1 MRRARLRAL
10 PALTLL
16 LAGCGPLATATL
28 EVPEIRLTLPAQR
41 FPAYPGGGVGD
52 CGPGCLSADLRYDLG
67 AEVDAL
73 SDPSADAE
81 LWLEQVDLAL
91 AAGSGTDLRGL
102 ASVVLSVYPPA
113 GGAPVT
119 VASYQR
125 PAGAAPTA
133 VEVKGA
139 PGVDLARY
147 LDGGVLRVRAEL
159 TYDAPT
165 PTFEADVAA
174 RFRLELE
181 LDASQL
187 L

>member
-1 MRRARLRAL
+1 
-10 PALTLL
+10 
-16 LAGCGPLATATL
+16 
-28 EVPEIRLTLPAQR
+28 VPEIRVTLPAQR

-52 CGPGCLSADLRYDLG
+52 CGPGCLSTDLSYDLG
-67 AEVDAL
+67 AQVDGL
-73 SDPSADAE
+73 SDPSVDSE

-91 AAGSGTDLRGL
+91 VAGAGTDLRGL
-102 ASVVLSVYPPA
+102 ASMVLSVYPPA

-125 PAGAAPTA
+125 PPGAAPTT
-133 VEVKGA
+133 VQVQGT
-139 PGVDLARY
+139 PGMDLAPY

-165 PTFEADVAA
+165 PAFEADVAA
-174 RFRLELE
+174 RFRLEME
-181 LDASQL
+181 LDVSRL